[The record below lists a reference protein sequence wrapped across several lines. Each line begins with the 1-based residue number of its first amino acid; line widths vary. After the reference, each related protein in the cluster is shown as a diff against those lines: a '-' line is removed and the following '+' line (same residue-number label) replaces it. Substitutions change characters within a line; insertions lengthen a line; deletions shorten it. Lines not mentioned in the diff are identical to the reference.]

1 MGSVAQSYDRS
12 MRWTEVPAGAWR
24 TPQEPVQEGFRRSR
38 VVMLNEAHNGLTRCV
53 RTRRVGR
60 QVLPSAHAMG
70 ARHLAME
77 ALQPG
82 DAETANASRRPPEA
96 AGGYLAQPDM
106 RDLIQAALALGWTL
120 WRYEADIDHA
130 PAALVEQGLMSQ
142 AFTNW
147 REVEQAHNLA
157 GVLAG
162 LTSSDRLLVWC
173 GNSHAS
179 KLAHDDWT
187 SMGCEFAAL
196 VAEGAFVIDQ
206 VVTVAFPGLEQ
217 RQAARVA
224 ELAPILD
231 RYGGTAGLL
240 VEEAGPLSCWPGV
253 DALIVSTDNA
263 MT

>member
-1 MGSVAQSYDRS
+1 MGLDAAGYDQA
-12 MRWTEVPAGAWR
+12 MRWTQVPAAAWR
-24 TPQEPVQEGFRRSR
+24 TPQELVQEGFRRSR
-38 VVMLNEAHNGLTRCV
+38 VVMLNEAHHGLTRCV
-53 RTRRVGR
+53 RTRQLGR
-60 QVLPSAHAMG
+60 QALPSAHAMG

-82 DAETANASRRPPEA
+82 DAEAANTTRRPPEA

-106 RDLIQAALALGWTL
+106 RALIQAALDLGWTL
-120 WRYEADIDHA
+120 WPYEADIDHA
-130 PAALVEQGLMSQ
+130 PATLVDRGLGSL

-147 REVEQAHNLA
+147 REAEQARNLA
-157 GVLAG
+157 AVLAG
-162 LTSSDRLLVWC
+162 LPASDRLLVWC

-179 KLAHDDWT
+179 KAASPDWT
-187 SMGCEFAAL
+187 PMGHHFAAL
-196 VAEGAFVIDQ
+196 VAEEAFVIDQ
-206 VVTVAFPGLEQ
+206 AVTVAFAGREQ
-217 RQAARVA
+217 QQAALVA

-240 VEEAGPLSCWPGV
+240 REDAGPLACWPGV

>member
-1 MGSVAQSYDRS
+1 
-12 MRWTEVPAGAWR
+12 MRWMEVPAAAWR
-24 TPQEPVQEGFRRSR
+24 TPQELVQEGFRRGR
-38 VVMLNEAHNGLTRCV
+38 VVMLNEAHDGLTRCV
-53 RTRRVGR
+53 RTRQLGR
-60 QVLPSAHAMG
+60 QILPTADAMG
-70 ARHLAME
+70 VRHLAME

-82 DAETANASRRPPEA
+82 DAEAANASRQPPDA
-96 AGGYLAQPDM
+96 DDGYLAQPDM
-106 RDLIQAALALGWTL
+106 RDLIQAALELGWTL

-147 REVEQAHNLA
+147 REVEQARNLA
-157 GVLAG
+157 AVLAG
-162 LTSSDRLLVWC
+162 LGASDRLLVWC
-173 GNSHAS
+173 GNGHAS
-179 KLAHDDWT
+179 RIAGDGWT
-187 SMGCEFAAL
+187 SMGHHFAAL
-196 VAEGAFVIDQ
+196 VAEGAFVVDQ
-206 VVTVAFPGLEQ
+206 TVTVAFAGLEQ

>member
-1 MGSVAQSYDRS
+1 
-12 MRWTEVPAGAWR
+12 MRWMEVPAAAWR
-24 TPQEPVQEGFRRSR
+24 TPQQLVQEGFRRSR
-38 VVMLNEAHNGLTRCV
+38 VVMLNEAHDGLTRCV
-53 RTRRVGR
+53 RTRQLGR
-60 QVLPSAHAMG
+60 QLLPSAHAMG
-70 ARHLAME
+70 VRHLAME

-82 DAETANASRRPPEA
+82 DAEAANATRRPSHV

-106 RDLIQAALALGWTL
+106 RDLIQAALELGWTM

-130 PAALVEQGLMSQ
+130 PAALVEQGLPSQ

-147 REVEQAHNLA
+147 REAEQAHNLA
-157 GVLAG
+157 EVLAG
-162 LTSSDRLLVWC
+162 LTASDRLLVWC
-173 GNSHAS
+173 GNGHANRV
-179 KLAHDDWT
+179 AVDGWP
-187 SMGCEFAAL
+187 SMGHHFAAL

-206 VVTVAFPGLEQ
+206 TVTVAFAGLEQ
-217 RQAARVA
+217 RQAALVA